1 MINYL
6 TTWAQVTEDAFNEG
20 NLALT
25 AWGLGA
31 QLLPF
36 AGVALVLAGL
46 GFLALKFWE
55 EYAF

>member
-6 TTWAQVTEDAFNEG
+6 TTWNQVTQDAWNEG

-36 AGVALVLAGL
+36 AGVALALAGL
-46 GFLALKFWE
+46 AFFAFKMWEDYAL
-55 EYAF
+55 

>member
-6 TTWAQVTEDAFNEG
+6 TTWNQVTQDAWNEG

-31 QLLPF
+31 QILPF
-36 AGVALVLAGL
+36 AGVALALAGL
-46 GFLALKFWE
+46 AFFAFKMWEDYAL
-55 EYAF
+55 

>member
-6 TTWAQVTEDAFNEG
+6 TTWNQVTEDAWNEG

-36 AGVALVLAGL
+36 AGVALALAGL
-46 GFLALKFWE
+46 AFGAFKLWE
-55 EYAF
+55 ERNY

>member
-6 TTWAQVTEDAFNEG
+6 ITWNQVTQDAWNDG

-36 AGVALVLAGL
+36 AGVALALAGL
-46 GFLALKFWE
+46 AFFAFKMWEDYAL
-55 EYAF
+55 

>member
-6 TTWAQVTEDAFNEG
+6 TTWNQVTEDAWNEG

-36 AGVALVLAGL
+36 AGVALALAGL
-46 GFLALKFWE
+46 AFFAFKMWEDYAL
-55 EYAF
+55 

>member
-6 TTWAQVTEDAFNEG
+6 TTWNQVTEDAWNEG

-36 AGVALVLAGL
+36 AGVALALAGL
-46 GFLALKFWE
+46 AFFAFKIWE